1 MSFYDVLVMVSLI
14 LWILIGLGVIVS
26 VPLLLPRLLGAMR
39 QLEQLERAM
48 VEQAA
53 PLLEQSQHV
62 LDQVGKITT
71 SMADDVDRVDRT
83 VIRTTESLER
93 MIELAEDRVS
103 DINAL
108 LEVAVE
114 EAEETFFSTAALMR
128 VLRPGS
134 RSRRRR
140 RRSHSNSERRRL
152 G

>member
-140 RRSHSNSERRRL
+140 RRSHSISERRRL